1 MKQRV
6 LPPWQLVSC
15 AGSFPCRAAQAR
27 AQLSALSCM
36 EQTQAGSESCA
47 SQSAIPNGGPR
58 IAARRNKLSNCRI
71 SATIAQEILF
81 RQSLREET
89 GAIRSRS
96 QPRKMPSR
104 IRAKPLECP
113 EACLRLDTQRVP
125 RDAPLQTKAAANSGP
140 YTHLVNACVAL
151 LGDKVAWASRSSQV
165 STFISSEG
173 AEGD

>member
-104 IRAKPLECP
+104 VRAKPLEGTCLNDGMRVRSR
-113 EACLRLDTQRVP
+113 ACSRLDKQGFP
-125 RDAPLQTKAAANSGP
+125 RDAPLQTKAAAS
-140 YTHLVNACVAL
+140 
-151 LGDKVAWASRSSQV
+151 
-165 STFISSEG
+165 
-173 AEGD
+173 

>member
-6 LPPWQLVSC
+6 LPPWQFVSC

-96 QPRKMPSR
+96 QPRKCHRAFGRSPWSAR
-104 IRAKPLECP
+104 KLACALIRRGFLATLRSKP
-113 EACLRLDTQRVP
+113 RRQQTLDLTR
-125 RDAPLQTKAAANSGP
+125 
-140 YTHLVNACVAL
+140 
-151 LGDKVAWASRSSQV
+151 
-165 STFISSEG
+165 ISSMP
-173 AEGD
+173 ASHC

>member
-89 GAIRSRS
+89 GAIRRRS

-104 IRAKPLECP
+104 IRAKPLEC
-113 EACLRLDTQRVP
+113 VP
-125 RDAPLQTKAAANSGP
+125 LLRDALTRKAFLATLCAKPRRQQAAALQKAPRSCRTLTLTWLHPRQSGKS
-140 YTHLVNACVAL
+140 A
-151 LGDKVAWASRSSQV
+151 V
-165 STFISSEG
+165 S
-173 AEGD
+173 

>member
-104 IRAKPLECP
+104 IRAKPLECGSLLP
-113 EACLRLDTQRVP
+113 PWFGAERREESFACQGAGKQQACALQGLRPNARCHF
-125 RDAPLQTKAAANSGP
+125 APLTPTKC
-140 YTHLVNACVAL
+140 T
-151 LGDKVAWASRSSQV
+151 RS
-165 STFISSEG
+165 
-173 AEGD
+173 